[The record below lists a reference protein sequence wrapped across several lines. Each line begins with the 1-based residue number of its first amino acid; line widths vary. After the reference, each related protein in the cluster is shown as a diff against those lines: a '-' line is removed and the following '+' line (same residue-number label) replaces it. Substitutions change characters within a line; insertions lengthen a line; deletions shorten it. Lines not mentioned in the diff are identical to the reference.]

1 MAKSKPNHTLLVPF
15 WCKDEKLHFENPEQM
30 RAFAIQFDGMR
41 GVAEIKPLTDLD
53 NKSRMMRFLHAALI
67 PCVATLL
74 VHHGYPDLSNADVY
88 TILKDRYAKE
98 IWYDP
103 ISQTEKYRYKDFSS
117 STTTTGDLV
126 DFLNA
131 VTYFIE
137 HDLGG
142 TAPKSDD
149 WLIKKKLGYS
159 KLNIK
164 GQ

>member
-1 MAKSKPNHTLLVPF
+1 M
-15 WCKDEKLHFENPEQM
+15 
-30 RAFAIQFDGMR
+30 
-41 GVAEIKPLTDLD
+41 
-53 NKSRMMRFLHAALI
+53 HAALI

-74 VHHGYPDLSNADVY
+74 AHNGYGDLSNADVY

-98 IWYDP
+98 TWYDP
-103 ISQTEKYRYKDFSS
+103 INKVEKYRYKDFSS
-117 STTTTGDLV
+117 SSTTTGDLV